1 MDIFC
6 ARPSVLLVQ
15 TSWKHKRTWCF
26 LFRMFQTRVAKN
38 IFAQPCPLV
47 NLAHLS
53 AGLAPASWSMTH
65 QNPAHVGLIPGVN
78 ICPKLGCV
86 LLNGADFPSKWNRAH
101 ILITEPKLGT
111 MCRTE
116 PAQAWSSRVP
126 TPCICSRYHV
136 EISSAFF
143 FFASTTSLVED
154 SPQIGESFWCS
165 CNLSWYYF
173 LFMENFSKPSLQ
185 SGSQSV
191 DFTRIFHS
199 SDIKKDN
206 SSMGWKYFLRGNF
219 KDALTWPASSP
230 RAGWTSGLW
239 LWRHPAGFRPRHKL
253 GTNKWKHW
261 KVQGVKVPL
270 K

>member
-126 TPCICSRYHV
+126 TPCICSWYHV
-136 EISSAFF
+136 DILSFF
-143 FFASTTSLVED
+143 SFLLLQYLSLKTLPRLESLSGAPVIYHDTT
-154 SPQIGESFWCS
+154 F
-165 CNLSWYYF
+165 Y
-173 LFMENFSKPSLQ
+173 
-185 SGSQSV
+185 
-191 DFTRIFHS
+191 
-199 SDIKKDN
+199 
-206 SSMGWKYFLRGNF
+206 
-219 KDALTWPASSP
+219 
-230 RAGWTSGLW
+230 
-239 LWRHPAGFRPRHKL
+239 LWRTFPNQAY
-253 GTNKWKHW
+253 
-261 KVQGVKVPL
+261 KVVHNL
-270 K
+270 